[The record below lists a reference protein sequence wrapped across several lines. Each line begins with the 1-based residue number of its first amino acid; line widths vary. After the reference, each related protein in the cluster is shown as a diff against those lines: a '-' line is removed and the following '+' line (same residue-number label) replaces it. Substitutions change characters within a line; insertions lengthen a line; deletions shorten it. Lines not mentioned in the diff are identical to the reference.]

1 MKRRTKCE
9 ECGGKIVRKKVE
21 YEFYGIKI
29 GKFPAEVCS
38 KCGEITFE
46 EEVSRQITK
55 KTKDMGLWGLEARTK
70 VGVAGSTL
78 DIRLTK
84 KIINFMKLRK
94 GEEVI
99 IYPENKHK
107 LIVEIPSAFK
117 TK

>member
-1 MKRRTKCE
+1 MKRTKCE
-9 ECGGKIVRKKVE
+9 ECGGRIVKKNVD

-38 KCGEITFE
+38 KCGEICFE
-46 EEVSRQITK
+46 EDVSRQITM
-55 KTKDMGLWGLEARTK
+55 KTKEMGLWGLEVRTK
-70 VGVAGSTL
+70 IGLAGSTL

-84 KIINFMKLRK
+84 RIINFMKLKK

-99 IYPENKHK
+99 IYPEDKHK
-107 LIVEIPSAFK
+107 LIVEIPSASK

>member
-1 MKRRTKCE
+1 MKRTKCE
-9 ECGGKIVRKKVE
+9 ECGGRIVKKNVD

-38 KCGEITFE
+38 KCEEICFE
-46 EEVSRQITK
+46 EDVSRQITM
-55 KTKDMGLWGLEARTK
+55 KTKEMGLWGLEVRTK
-70 VGVAGSTL
+70 IGLAGSTL

-84 KIINFMKLRK
+84 KIINFMKLKK

-99 IYPENKHK
+99 IYPEDKHK
-107 LIVEIPSAFK
+107 LIVEIPSASK